1 MNRRTGDSDRRRT
14 ITALLVSVVLHGG
27 VVLWIALAGS
37 HDGSR
42 FLTPGVSSYE
52 RAPRSIAVG
61 IVPGVERSPLPSAPP
76 VPDGATAPPPAPED
90 APPPPPAPE
99 DTTVS
104 RPAVP
109 DREDDAP
116 PANDPPFEDDASPSD
131 APLVEED
138 AGSSTAQPTEAIPRP
153 GPAPDGTILPV
164 HLDPDSGIGGTRSDE
179 TIVSGEGRAD
189 RPFPAEA
196 GAVPW
201 VPRVDATPLEPI
213 DPVYPLSARRRGI
226 EGEVLVEAVVSA
238 TGRVVDTSI
247 IRSSRNRRLD
257 EAAVTAVQ
265 EAPFSPAR
273 VGDSPR
279 TGSARVRVVFALD

>member
-61 IVPGVERSPLPSAPP
+61 IVSGVERSTLPSEPLTPEGATSPRP
-76 VPDGATAPPPAPED
+76 VPDGASSPPPAPED
-90 APPPPPAPE
+90 A
-99 DTTVS
+99 TVS

-116 PANDPPFEDDASPSD
+116 PAD
-131 APLVEED
+131 APVSEENG
-138 AGSSTAQPTEAIPRP
+138 GSSTAQPTEAIPRP
-153 GPAPDGTILPV
+153 GSAPDGTIHPV
-164 HLDPDSGIGGTRSDE
+164 HLDPDSGIGGARSDE

-189 RPFPAEA
+189 RSSPAEA
-196 GAVPW
+196 GAVPSA
-201 VPRVDATPLEPI
+201 PRVDATPLEPI

-238 TGRVVDTSI
+238 AGTVIDASI

-265 EAPFSPAR
+265 ETPFSPAR